1 MNYPIKNPRFVKVM
15 LSAIAATAVC
25 SAHAQRGVL
34 EIHGVLISPGCQL
47 KLQDLQQLSGK
58 TQVNGLDCGLTSG
71 PGNALSF
78 ANIAHIA
85 EETLASPSGTGQDKK
100 LMTLSYR

>member
-1 MNYPIKNPRFVKVM
+1 MNRPIKNPRFVKVM
-15 LSAIAATAVC
+15 LSVIAASTMWG
-25 SAHAQRGVL
+25 AHAQRGVL
-34 EIHGVLISPGCQL
+34 EIHGVLTSPGCQL
-47 KLQDLQQLSGK
+47 KLHDLQRFTGQ
-58 TQVNGLDCGLTSG
+58 TQVNGQACGLTSG

-85 EETLASPSGTGQDKK
+85 EETLTSPSGTGQDKK